1 MTQQKKKQSFEEA
14 LKQLETIVSEIEEGK
29 IGLEES
35 IDKHEQGMKL
45 IKYCRSILQKAE
57 ERIESAGK
65 IKPTD
70 SDPSH

>member
-35 IDKHEQGMKL
+35 IDKHEQGMML

-65 IKPTD
+65 INQ
-70 SDPSH
+70 SNSE

>member
-65 IKPTD
+65 INQ
-70 SDPSH
+70 SNSE